1 VNSLGTY
8 RGPFADELTFDTGG
22 TSFRW
27 RGEGSRFMPPGE
39 LVAAVTEV
47 LEPDGSTTASAR
59 HVQRHYS
66 IAQLRLAC
74 AEADLACLD
83 FWGQVPGA
91 ALVRDPDEEICSKI
105 LCLAARPREEAQEV
119 WAVA

>member
-1 VNSLGTY
+1 MRELPWRVSLDSATCVDHSINYLLSLGEVVAAMRSIREALVPGGLVLFDVNSLGTY

-59 HVQRHYS
+59 HVQRH
-66 IAQLRLAC
+66 
-74 AEADLACLD
+74 
-83 FWGQVPGA
+83 
-91 ALVRDPDEEICSKI
+91 
-105 LCLAARPREEAQEV
+105 
-119 WAVA
+119 